1 MRLELKVALCAY
13 GILLMLGVGCSK
25 AESVSGYDDII
36 DRVKNKYPFA
46 RDYDWQNDKSS
57 SSIDETSATLYLS
70 RSDGDT
76 TIQLVVDFAILEKEE
91 YIWIRDYL
99 KAYSMAGRI
108 HSIHYDENEDTL
120 YYFKMDPSDYMN
132 IEFVVGEYEYLY
144 ERGDIDSLEAHFY
157 EANRDSL
164 KKVRGNKLR
173 PLPRLKN

>member
-1 MRLELKVALCAY
+1 MKFKSVVF
-13 GILLMLGVGCSK
+13 ILLIALVTFFGCSK
-25 AESVSGYDDII
+25 NGPTTEYDSFIERVKSKYFFTQGYDW
-36 DRVKNKYPFA
+36 KN
-46 RDYDWQNDKSS
+46 DELS

-70 RSDGDT
+70 RNAGDT
-76 TIQLVVDFAILEKEE
+76 TIQLVVNLTTHDEEE

-99 KAYSMAGRI
+99 KAYSTAGRI

-144 ERGDIDSLEAHFY
+144 ERGDIDSLQSHFY

-164 KKVRGNKLR
+164 KKVRGNKLQ
-173 PLPRLKN
+173 PLLRIDN